1 MYTRPPTI
9 VGCDRAIVTAP
20 RLKAH
25 FSFRAGTFEAVSAA
39 LRPSWNLALF
49 VLVLHPFQRGAFIDV
64 LNAAVDIAESPL
76 QVRSSDEAFAVP
88 AGAMYPISAKICG
101 VDKPCACVR
110 IAPLVSARKMASP
123 LIAFIALN
131 AGTRPSGA
139 SWHDAHRSL

>member
-25 FSFRAGTFEAVSAA
+25 FSFSAGTCETVSPA
-39 LRPSWNLALF
+39 LRASWNLALF
-49 VLVLHPFQRGAFIDV
+49 VPVLHPFQRGAFIDD
-64 LNAAVDIAESPL
+64 LNAAVEIAESPL
-76 QVRSSDEAFAVP
+76 QVRSSDGAFAIPV
-88 AGAMYPISAKICG
+88 GAMYPISARICG

-110 IAPLVSARKMASP
+110 IAPLVSATKIASP
-123 LIAFIALN
+123 VIALIAVN

>member
-64 LNAAVDIAESPL
+64 LNAAVDIAESAL
-76 QVRSSDEAFAVP
+76 QVRSSDEAFAVR
-88 AGAMYPISAKICG
+88 AGGRDPSSGESGG
-101 VDKPCACVR
+101 VDRRCGCVR
-110 IAPLVSARKMASP
+110 VAGRVGGRRMASRR
-123 LIAFIALN
+123 IGFIALN